1 MTNPRAA
8 QCGGGDHTVIV
19 DKIIIS
25 LLGYQG
31 KYADRS
37 DRDRIGFLGEQVL
50 SDIKVTVS
58 SLSVRVN

>member
-1 MTNPRAA
+1 M
-8 QCGGGDHTVIV
+8 GGGNHTVIV